1 VSPAQAFLPR
11 SWPTPELRIPNAAA
25 QTRIV
30 SKARIR
36 LDSGKS
42 VRSFK
47 GIICVDISEFESFS
61 IGAGW
66 CQALSDYSVDLAW
79 DVHSQGPCFSSGSAL
94 GPSHDG
100 IRRMRRTN
108 LQRRPCRKTYG
119 SHKDSK
125 RTRLIHRPCGTSR
138 HRSAEFAFSPVV
150 FLLCLTRC
158 EIHERHKCALTARS
172 LLFARSR

>member
-1 VSPAQAFLPR
+1 MHRACTSTERLSYLFTSSEGR
-11 SWPTPELRIPNAAA
+11 SYLISRGHGLLAGSIATVARGRAISACKFAAA

-36 LDSGKS
+36 LDSRKS

-66 CQALSDYSVDLAW
+66 CQAPSDYSVDLVW
-79 DVHSQGPCFSSGSAL
+79 DVHSQGARFSSGSAL

-100 IRRMRRTN
+100 ITRMRWTN
-108 LQRRPCRKTYG
+108 LWRRPCRKTYG
-119 SHKDSK
+119 
-125 RTRLIHRPCGTSR
+125 R
-138 HRSAEFAFSPVV
+138 
-150 FLLCLTRC
+150 
-158 EIHERHKCALTARS
+158 
-172 LLFARSR
+172 